1 MKIIERHVQ
10 HPDTPTDT
18 HNPIDVNPE
27 TCISCVVC
35 DYVCP
40 GDIIYKPEIGSGEL
54 PVIAYPDECWYCG
67 LCEQACPT
75 DAITVVFPEQMLHCE
90 TPVRDLLGKRLDPDV
105 DVQGGAD

>member
-1 MKIIERHVQ
+1 MKIIERHPQ
-10 HPDTPTDT
+10 HPDTPTHT

-40 GDIIYKPEIGSGEL
+40 GDIIYKPPVGSKEL

-75 DAITVVFPEQMLHCE
+75 DAITVVFPEHMLHNK
-90 TPVRDLLGKRLDPDV
+90 TPVRELLGKRLDPDV
-105 DVQGGAD
+105 PVGGTGD